1 MTTGHHGA
9 IHCEKYFR
17 RGEPMPVAMVAG
29 GDPLA
34 FFCGG
39 IEMPYGTFEL
49 DVVGGMRGR
58 PVKMVRGQVT
68 GLPFPA
74 AAEVVLEGYVTP
86 DKRVIE
92 GPFGEWTGHYAG
104 GAKPCTVLTSRRSI
118 IATIR
123 SWSAC
128 RRWAPGR
135 TRWRAIAP

>member
-1 MTTGHHGA
+1 
-9 IHCEKYFR
+9 
-17 RGEPMPVAMVAG
+17 MVVG

-92 GPFGEWTGHYAG
+92 GPFGEWTGYYSGRRRPCLDLEITRLYHRDDPILL
-104 GAKPCTVLTSRRSI
+104 GAPPSKPPHDYSYMRTVMK
-118 IATIR
+118 
-123 SWSAC
+123 SAMIHDELVSMGVPDVLS
-128 RRWAPGR
+128 A
-135 TRWRAIAP
+135 